1 MNTIKKVLVAGVTGT
16 TFMTLFSDVVSK
28 VKGSNYNEA
37 EILGELLN
45 RITSLD
51 KQQSRIAGYVGHYGM
66 GQVFAAAYVAYLKK
80 TNTKPNLLNGAL
92 YGALSGVAGA
102 FIWHSTFK
110 AHPNPPCVDL
120 KNYYKQ
126 LVLAHVIFGVSA
138 ALVLRKADH

>member
-16 TFMTLFSDVVSK
+16 TFMTLFSDIVSK

-45 RITSLD
+45 RITPLD
-51 KQQSRIAGYVGHYGM
+51 KQQSRIAGYVGHYGV
-66 GQVFAAAYVAYLKK
+66 GQVFAAAYVAYLKNTT
-80 TNTKPNLLNGAL
+80 TNPNLLNGAL

-110 AHPNPPCVDL
+110 AHPNPPGVDL

-126 LVLAHVIFGVSA
+126 LVLAHVVFGVSA
-138 ALVLRKADH
+138 ALVLRKADQ

>member
-28 VKGSNYNEA
+28 VKASNYNEA

-45 RITSLD
+45 RITPLD

-80 TNTKPNLLNGAL
+80 TNASPNLINGAL

-110 AHPNPPCVDL
+110 AHPNPPGVDL

>member
-28 VKGSNYNEA
+28 VKASNYNEA

-80 TNTKPNLLNGAL
+80 TNTRPNLINGAL

-138 ALVLRKADH
+138 ALVLRKEDQ